1 MLSLDEDSFARFNIT
16 IEQSSLRGAMSMK
29 TSKLLTF
36 WGAFLMILTVLQ
48 SEAAINSKDIFK
60 GTLTKSGVLRGG
72 TAGIAFTLKDIR
84 RTASNKQKT
93 ERVVIEFGDRHGN
106 PMKGEPAYYNIELMD
121 RPIKRVVID
130 LAQTNIGTFSES
142 FIAQRFLNSKLVQ
155 KASVVM
161 EAQNSYTSIILDLKK
176 NIEAK
181 VYNVKGNTKGSAKL
195 VLDLVEHK

>member
-1 MLSLDEDSFARFNIT
+1 MK
-16 IEQSSLRGAMSMK
+16 SSN
-29 TSKLLTF
+29 LLTF
-36 WGAFLMILTVLQ
+36 WGAFLVVFTVLQ
-48 SEAAINSKDIFK
+48 SQASVNTKDIFK

-72 TAGIAFTLKDIR
+72 TAGVAFTLKDIR

-121 RPIKRVVID
+121 KPTKRVVID
-130 LAQTNIGTFSES
+130 LAQTNIGTFNES
-142 FIAQRFLNSKLVQ
+142 FVAQRFLNSRLVN

-181 VYNVKGNTKGSAKL
+181 VYNIKGSNKASAKL